1 MEPFSRMTTYTPSPD
16 TGDKTRKLLIAVLV
30 LLVLVLVLALFLIVR
45 IAGDRNG
52 EFGAD
57 GGGQASS
64 SEGGAAQTPEERAV
78 AAYKEVLANPEPL
91 QTDLG
96 EETPSGVLRYALVH
110 LDDGNVPEL
119 LLNYGSSL
127 VSPDMAA
134 IVVYGVDDDGRKI
147 QFPNAYYDGI
157 GSNGA
162 EVRVTLRATRQPGMF
177 SAKSLLLE
185 DVHEQMQVTRQ
196 GNELV
201 EQPAEPEV
209 DEFEQL
215 TWTPADDLGAIEAIA
230 DGDGAQGSDSGGA
243 GADGADGGP
252 NPTPGQRAPGER
264 PGSGS
269 SSEESRNAASGE
281 QTVTGT
287 VKIFRNRAEVAD
299 YQQLPDPNPSTPDN
313 RKFAILVLDEPTDVT
328 AKVVGGGSETRT
340 VEHVVINPDR
350 HDDGEKATI
359 TFSAD
364 DTYWPSD
371 TGIPFGLAVEDGAK
385 G

>member
-1 MEPFSRMTTYTPSPD
+1 MTIPTPSPD
-16 TGDKTRKLLIAVLV
+16 SGDKTRKRLIAVLV
-30 LLVLVLVLALFLIVR
+30 LLVVLVLVLALFLIVR

-52 EFGAD
+52 GSGAD

-64 SEGGAAQTPEERAV
+64 SDGGADDATQTPEVRAV

-110 LDDGNVPEL
+110 LDDGSVPEL

-134 IVVYGVDDDGRKI
+134 IVVYGVDDAGRKI
-147 QFPNAYYDGI
+147 QFPNAYYDGVTST
-157 GSNGA
+157 GG
-162 EVRVTLRATRQPGMF
+162 EVRSLQRATRQPGMF
-177 SAKSLLLE
+177 SFSGSVRTE
-185 DVHEQMQVTRQ
+185 EQVNVLATRQ

-201 EQPAEPEV
+201 EQPAEPEA

-230 DGDGAQGSDSGGA
+230 DGGAAQGPDSDGA

-252 NPTPGQRAPGER
+252 NPTPGQRASGER

-287 VKIFRNRAEVAD
+287 VKIFRNRAEVVA
-299 YQQLPDPNPSTPDN
+299 YQEILDPNPSTPDN
-313 RKFAILVLDEPTDVT
+313 RRFAILVLDEPTDVT
-328 AKVVGGGSETRT
+328 AKVVGGNERETRT

>member
-1 MEPFSRMTTYTPSPD
+1 MTIPTPSPD

-52 EFGAD
+52 GSGAD

-177 SAKSLLLE
+177 HFSGSVRAEEHVSLLA
-185 DVHEQMQVTRQ
+185 TRQ

-230 DGDGAQGSDSGGA
+230 DGGAAQGSDSDGA

-299 YQQLPDPNPSTPDN
+299 YQEIPDPNPSTPDN

>member
-1 MEPFSRMTTYTPSPD
+1 MTIPTPSPD

-52 EFGAD
+52 GSGAD

-350 HDDGEKATI
+350 HDDGEKVTI

>member
-1 MEPFSRMTTYTPSPD
+1 MTIPTPPPD

-30 LLVLVLVLALFLIVR
+30 LLVVLVL
-45 IAGDRNG
+45 
-52 EFGAD
+52 
-57 GGGQASS
+57 
-64 SEGGAAQTPEERAV
+64 
-78 AAYKEVLANPEPL
+78 VLANPEPL

-110 LDDGNVPEL
+110 LDDGSVPEL

-127 VSPDMAA
+127 VSAEMSA

-147 QFPNAYYDGI
+147 QFPNAYYDGVTST
-157 GSNGA
+157 GG
-162 EVRVTLRATRQPGMF
+162 EVRSLQRATRQPGMF
-177 SAKSLLLE
+177 SFSGSVRAEEHVNLLA
-185 DVHEQMQVTRQ
+185 TRQ

-209 DEFEQL
+209 GEFEQL
-215 TWTPADDLGAIEAIA
+215 TWTPDDLGAIEAIA
-230 DGDGAQGSDSGGA
+230 DGGAAQGSDSDGA

-287 VKIFRNRAEVAD
+287 VKIFRNRAEIVA
-299 YQQLPDPNPSTPDN
+299 YQEILDPNPSTPDN
-313 RKFAILVLDEPTDVT
+313 RRFAILVLDEPTDVT
-328 AKVVGGGSETRT
+328 AKVVGGNERETRT

-350 HDDGEKATI
+350 HDDGEKVTI

>member
-1 MEPFSRMTTYTPSPD
+1 MTIPTPSPD
-16 TGDKTRKLLIAVLV
+16 SGDKTRKLLIAVLV
-30 LLVLVLVLALFLIVR
+30 LLVVLVLVLALFLIVR

-52 EFGAD
+52 GSGAD

-64 SEGGAAQTPEERAV
+64 SDGGADDAAQTPEERAV

-110 LDDGNVPEL
+110 LDDGSVPEL

-134 IVVYGVDDDGRKI
+134 IVVYGVDEEGRKI

-162 EVRVTLRATRQPGMF
+162 EVRATLRATRQPGMF
-177 SAKSLLLE
+177 SVKSLLLE
-185 DVHEQMQVTRQ
+185 DVHEWMQVTRQ

-201 EQPAEPEV
+201 EQPAEPKV
-209 DEFEQL
+209 DEFEHL

-230 DGDGAQGSDSGGA
+230 DG
-243 GADGADGGP
+243 ADGGP
-252 NPTPGQRAPGER
+252 NPTPGQRASGER

-287 VKIFRNRAEVAD
+287 VKIFRNRAEVAA
-299 YQQLPDPNPSTPDN
+299 YQEILDPNPSTPDN
-313 RKFAILVLDEPTDVT
+313 RRFAILVLDEPTDVT
-328 AKVVGGGSETRT
+328 AKVVGGNERETRT

-350 HDDGEKATI
+350 HDDGEKVTI

>member
-1 MEPFSRMTTYTPSPD
+1 MTIPTPSPD

-52 EFGAD
+52 GSGAD

-230 DGDGAQGSDSGGA
+230 DGDGAQGSGSGGA

-350 HDDGEKATI
+350 HDDGEKVTI

>member
-1 MEPFSRMTTYTPSPD
+1 MTIPTPSPD

-30 LLVLVLVLALFLIVR
+30 LLVVLLLVLAMFVIVR
-45 IAGDRNG
+45 VAGDRNG
-52 EFGAD
+52 GSGAD

-64 SEGGAAQTPEERAV
+64 SDGGAGDAAQTPEERAV

-110 LDDGNVPEL
+110 LDDGSVPEL

-127 VSPDMAA
+127 VSAEVSA

-147 QFPNAYYDGI
+147 QFPNAYYDG
-157 GSNGA
+157 
-162 EVRVTLRATRQPGMF
+162 VTSTGGERRSLQRATRQPGMF
-177 SAKSLLLE
+177 SFSGSVRAEEQVSLLA
-185 DVHEQMQVTRQ
+185 TRQ

-230 DGDGAQGSDSGGA
+230 DGGAAQGSDSDGA

-252 NPTPGQRAPGER
+252 NPTPGQRASGER

-328 AKVVGGGSETRT
+328 ARVVGGGSETRT

>member
-1 MEPFSRMTTYTPSPD
+1 MTIPTPSPD

-30 LLVLVLVLALFLIVR
+30 VLVVLFLVLAAFVIVLV
-45 IAGDRNG
+45 AGDRNG
-52 EFGAD
+52 GSGVGVGE
-57 GGGQASS
+57 QASS
-64 SEGGAAQTPEERAV
+64 SDGGADDAAQTPEERAV

-110 LDDGNVPEL
+110 LDDGSVPEL

-230 DGDGAQGSDSGGA
+230 DGDG
-243 GADGADGGP
+243 GP

-299 YQQLPDPNPSTPDN
+299 YQEIPDPNPSTPDN

>member
-1 MEPFSRMTTYTPSPD
+1 MTAYTPSPD

-30 LLVLVLVLALFLIVR
+30 LLVVLVLVLALFLIVR

-52 EFGAD
+52 GFGAD

-64 SEGGAAQTPEERAV
+64 SDGGADDAAQTPEERAV

-91 QTDLG
+91 QSDLG

-110 LDDGNVPEL
+110 LDDGSVPEL

-127 VSPDMAA
+127 VSADMAA
-134 IVVYGVDDDGRKI
+134 IVVYGVDEEGRKI
-147 QFPNAYYDGI
+147 QFPNAYYDGVTST
-157 GSNGA
+157 GG
-162 EVRVTLRATRQPGMF
+162 EVRSLQRATRQPGMF
-177 SAKSLLLE
+177 SFSGSVRAEEHVNLLA
-185 DVHEQMQVTRQ
+185 TRQ
-196 GNELV
+196 GNVLV

-230 DGDGAQGSDSGGA
+230 DGGAAQGSDSDGA

-252 NPTPGQRAPGER
+252 NPTPGQRASGER

-269 SSEESRNAASGE
+269 SSEESRNAANGE

-287 VKIFRNRAEVAD
+287 VKIFRNRAEVVA
-299 YQQLPDPNPSTPDN
+299 YQEILDPNPRTADN
-313 RKFAILVLDEPTDVT
+313 RRFAILVLDEPTDVT
-328 AKVVGGGSETRT
+328 AKVVGGNERETRT

-350 HDDGEKATI
+350 HDDGEKVTI

>member
-1 MEPFSRMTTYTPSPD
+1 MTIPTPSPD

-45 IAGDRNG
+45 IAGD
-52 EFGAD
+52 GAD

-230 DGDGAQGSDSGGA
+230 DGGAAQGSDSDGA

-328 AKVVGGGSETRT
+328 ARVVGGGSETRT